1 MRQTIDKVKELIKS
15 GQWGLLFKEID
26 AHAGIGALEM
36 LLSSNWFNPLLTLW
50 INLRSMPFTKAIRF
64 PIFVYGRPKL
74 YSTTGKVEIKGK
86 LKIGMIKF
94 NQSNA
99 YRPGNSTLKSEFFNR
114 GLIVFNGPCTI
125 GVGNKIAVY
134 KEGIFEI
141 GTHSL
146 ISEMCII
153 SCFKNI
159 KIGNYFRVAHRSQIM
174 DSGFHYVANF
184 NTRKIPNHTKPITIG
199 DYCWVAN
206 TCSLM
211 GGTVLPNHTIVAS
224 NSVVNKNYEDI
235 KEGSFIAGAP
245 AKVKAENLYRV
256 YDSDINSILY
266 DFFHIDNELLAYDID
281 EKWSYNDLEYINN

>member
-1 MRQTIDKVKELIKS
+1 MGRTIDKVKELIKS

-26 AHAGIGALEM
+26 AYAGIGALEM

-86 LKIGMIKF
+86 LKTGMIKF
-94 NQSNA
+94 NQTNA

-114 GLIVFNGPCTI
+114 GLIIFNGPCTI

-141 GTHSL
+141 GKHSL

-184 NTRKIPNHTKPITIG
+184 NTGKIPNHTKPISIG

-211 GGTVLPNHTIVAS
+211 GGTVLPDHTIVAS
-224 NSVVNKNYEDI
+224 NSVVNKSYGDI

-256 YDSDINSILY
+256 YNPLINTLLY
-266 DFFHIDNELLAYDID
+266 EFFQENSSTQVYTQPEHWV
-281 EKWSYNDLEYINN
+281 EKDLENQN

>member
-1 MRQTIDKVKELIKS
+1 MGRTIDKVKELIKS

-26 AHAGIGALEM
+26 AYAGIGALEM

-74 YSTTGKVEIKGK
+74 YSTTGKVEIKGR
-86 LKIGMIKF
+86 LKTGMIKF
-94 NQSNA
+94 NQTNA

-114 GLIVFNGPCTI
+114 GLIIFDGPCTI

-141 GTHSL
+141 GKHSL

-159 KIGNYFRVAHRSQIM
+159 KIGNCFRVAHRSQIM

-184 NTRKIPNHTKPITIG
+184 NTGKIPNHTKPISIG

-211 GGTVLPNHTIVAS
+211 GGTVLPDHTIVAS
-224 NSVVNKNYEDI
+224 NSVVNKSYGDI

-256 YDSDINSILY
+256 YNPLINTLLY
-266 DFFHIDNELLAYDID
+266 EFFQENPSTQVYTQPEHWE
-281 EKWSYNDLEYINN
+281 EKDLENQN

>member
-1 MRQTIDKVKELIKS
+1 
-15 GQWGLLFKEID
+15 
-26 AHAGIGALEM
+26 
-36 LLSSNWFNPLLTLW
+36 
-50 INLRSMPFTKAIRF
+50 
-64 PIFVYGRPKL
+64 
-74 YSTTGKVEIKGK
+74 
-86 LKIGMIKF
+86 MIKF
-94 NQSNA
+94 NQTNA

-114 GLIVFNGPCTI
+114 GLIIFDGPCTI

-141 GTHSL
+141 GKHSL

-184 NTRKIPNHTKPITIG
+184 NTGKIPNHTKPISIG

-211 GGTVLPNHTIVAS
+211 GGTVLPDHTIVAS
-224 NSVVNKNYEDI
+224 NSVVNKSYGDI

-256 YDSDINSILY
+256 YNSSINSTLY
-266 DFFHIDNELLAYDID
+266 DYFRLNDKFSAYDIKD
-281 EKWSYNDLEYINN
+281 QWSHNDLEHYNN

>member
-1 MRQTIDKVKELIKS
+1 MGRTIDKVKELIKS
-15 GQWGLLFKEID
+15 GQWSLLFKEID
-26 AHAGIGALEM
+26 AYAGIGALEM

-74 YSTTGKVEIKGK
+74 YSTTGKVEIKDN

-125 GVGNKIAVY
+125 GTGNKIAVY
-134 KEGIFEI
+134 KEGVFEI
-141 GTHSL
+141 GKHSL

-184 NTRKIPNHTKPITIG
+184 NTGKIPNHTKPITIG

-224 NSVVNKNYEDI
+224 NSVVNKSYGDI
-235 KEGSFIAGAP
+235 KERSFIAGAP

-256 YDSDINSILY
+256 YNPMINTLLY
-266 DFFHIDNELLAYDID
+266 EFFQENPPTQVYTQPEHWV
-281 EKWSYNDLEYINN
+281 EKDLEDQN

>member
-1 MRQTIDKVKELIKS
+1 MGRTIDKVKELIKS

-26 AHAGIGALEM
+26 AYAGIGALEM

-86 LKIGMIKF
+86 LKTGMIKF
-94 NQSNA
+94 NQTNA

-114 GLIVFNGPCTI
+114 GLIIFDGPCTI

-141 GTHSL
+141 GKHSL

-184 NTRKIPNHTKPITIG
+184 NTGKIPNHTKPISIG

-211 GGTVLPNHTIVAS
+211 GGTVLPDHTIVAS
-224 NSVVNKNYEDI
+224 NSVVNKSYGDI
-235 KEGSFIAGAP
+235 KEGSFIVGAP

-256 YDSDINSILY
+256 YNPLINTLLY
-266 DFFHIDNELLAYDID
+266 EFFQENPSTQVYTQPEHWE
-281 EKWSYNDLEYINN
+281 EKDLENQN